1 MAMRAFPLDGALLF
15 FDRDTGQ
22 NILVDGEETR
32 ELVQLA
38 PRSIQFGI
46 TNRCNLACAFCSRDL
61 RAESRWNAEEAF
73 VFLSELDRAGVLEV
87 AFGGG
92 EPFAFAGF
100 TELVSRLHGETGLA
114 IHATTNGLLLTPAKI
129 AAVRGKLGELRLSVY
144 DDNDWRRTVARLADE
159 GIRFGVNLLVLPERV
174 EGIEDLVLELAAL
187 GARDV
192 LLLSYNGDDRARHLS
207 AEQGVA
213 LCRSVGLLH
222 RGLGRR
228 VRIGLDICW
237 GERMAPL
244 PRFLD
249 RADCGAGRDF
259 LVVTSDKHVMP
270 CSFHHASFAVCSAS
284 EVLELWQSE
293 RAALAR
299 PSTIPGCA
307 RRKDYGLGGAS

>member
-1 MAMRAFPLDGALLF
+1 MAMRAFPLNGALLL
-15 FDRDTGQ
+15 FDRETGQ
-22 NILVDGEETR
+22 NILLDGEETR
-32 ELVQLA
+32 ELVPLA

-61 RAESRWNAEEAF
+61 RAESQWNAEEAF

-92 EPFAFAGF
+92 EPFAFSGF
-100 TELVSRLHGETGLA
+100 TELVSRLHSETGLA
-114 IHATTNGLLLTPAKI
+114 IHATTNGLLLTTAKL

-192 LLLSYNGDDRARHLS
+192 LLLSYNGADHARHLS
-207 AEQGVA
+207 AQQSMG
-213 LCRSVGLLH
+213 LRRLVGLLH
-222 RGLGRR
+222 RGLGPR
-228 VRIGLDICW
+228 VRIGLDVCW

-249 RADCGAGRDF
+249 RSDCGAGREF
-259 LVVTSDKHVMP
+259 LVVTSDKRVMP
-270 CSFHHASFAVCSAS
+270 CSFHHTSFPVRSAS
-284 EVLELWQSE
+284 GLLEVWRSE

-307 RRKDYGLGGAS
+307 RRADYGLRGES